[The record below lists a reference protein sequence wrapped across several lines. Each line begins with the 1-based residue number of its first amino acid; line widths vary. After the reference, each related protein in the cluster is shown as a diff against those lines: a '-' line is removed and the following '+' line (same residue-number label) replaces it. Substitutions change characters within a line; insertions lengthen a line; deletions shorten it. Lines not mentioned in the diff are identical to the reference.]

1 MTPDTDVVV
10 VGAGPAGLALAIEL
24 GIRGVRVLLAE
35 RNQRAGHAPRAKTT
49 NVRTRTHLRRWGI
62 ADRLAEASPLGID
75 YPNDVIF
82 VTRLGEYQ
90 LAHFKDAFNAAP
102 ERSPLYPEHAQW
114 IPQYMLEKVMRE
126 RVAQLSSVEMR
137 YDATFLSADQ
147 DDEIVASTFTDGA
160 GASRRITSRYL
171 VGADGARSA
180 VRQLIGAT
188 MEGQYGLSRNYN
200 IIFRAPGLV
209 EAHPQGR
216 AVMYWQVNQSG
227 VSVIGPM
234 DNDDTWFFMPL
245 GMKEGESLSNS
256 DAAAAIARATGIKLP
271 YEILSTDEWVASRL
285 LATHYGHGRIF
296 LAGDA
301 CHLHP
306 PFGGYGMNMG
316 VGDGVDLGWK
326 IAAVLQSWGG
336 NTLLESYELE
346 RRPVHEAVILEAVA
360 NQGALGGQLGRDE
373 LEDEGLEG
381 DAIRHEVGE
390 RILAAKAREFHTL
403 GTVLGLPYRDSPVIE
418 YEDGAPPERDGY
430 VYHPSASPGC
440 LAPHAW
446 MRDGRSLYDLFGD
459 GFTLVV
465 GDRAEEAQVT
475 SAMEDARALRVPLA
489 IVRLEDPAS
498 AALYEADLTLV
509 RPDQHVAW
517 RGDKWNGTALR
528 RVIGLRVTGQ
538 SVPSMPASPATAAV

>member
-24 GIRGVRVLLAE
+24 GTRGVRVLLAE

-82 VTRLGEYQ
+82 VTRLAEHQ

-114 IPQYMLEKVMRE
+114 IPQYTLEKVMRE

-147 DDEIVASTFTDGA
+147 DDDVVTSTFADGA
-160 GASRRITSRYL
+160 GESRRITSRYL

-180 VRQLIGAT
+180 VRQLIGVT
-188 MEGQYGLSRNYN
+188 MEGQHSLSRNYN
-200 IIFRAPGLV
+200 VIFRAPGLV
-209 EAHPQGR
+209 KAHPQGR

-227 VSVIGPM
+227 VSVVGPM
-234 DNDDTWFFMPL
+234 DDDDTWFFMPL

-256 DAAAAIARATGIKLP
+256 DAAAAIARATGIELP
-271 YEILSTDEWVASRL
+271 YEILSTDEWIASRL
-285 LATHYGHGRIF
+285 LANHYGHGRIF

-326 IAAVLQSWGG
+326 IAAVLRGWGG
-336 NTLLESYELE
+336 NALLESYELE

-360 NQGALGGQLGRDE
+360 NQGALGGQLGRDG
-373 LEDEGLEG
+373 LEDEGPEG
-381 DAIRHEVGE
+381 DAIRREVGE

-418 YEDGAPPERDGY
+418 YEDGAPPERDGSIY
-430 VYHPSASPGC
+430 RPSASPGC

-465 GDRAEEAQVT
+465 GDRADEAQVT
-475 SAMEDARALRVPLA
+475 SAREDARALHVPLA
-489 IVRLEDPAS
+489 IVRLEAS
-498 AALYEADLTLV
+498 ASTALYEADLTLV

-517 RGDKWNGTALR
+517 RGDRWNGTALR
-528 RVIGLRVTGQ
+528 RVIGLRVSEQ
-538 SVPSMPASPATAAV
+538 RVPSMAM

>member
-10 VGAGPAGLALAIEL
+10 VGAGPIGLALAIEL
-24 GIRGVRVLLAE
+24 GTRGVRVLLAE
-35 RNQRAGHAPRAKTT
+35 RSQRAGRAPRAKTT

-82 VTRLGEYQ
+82 VTRLAEYP
-90 LAHFKDAFNAAP
+90 LAQFKDAFNAAP
-102 ERSPLYPEHAQW
+102 TRSPLYPEHAQW
-114 IPQYMLEKVMRE
+114 IPQYTLEKVMRE
-126 RVAQLSSVEMR
+126 RVMSLPSVEMR

-147 DDEIVASTFTDGA
+147 DDEIVTSVFGDAA
-160 GASRRITSRYL
+160 GGSRKVTSRYL

-200 IIFRAPGLV
+200 IIFRAPGLA

-216 AVMYWQVNQSG
+216 AVMYWQVNRYG

-234 DNDDTWFFMPL
+234 DNDDTWFFSPL
-245 GMKEGESLSNS
+245 GMKEGEKLTNEE
-256 DAAAAIARATGIKLP
+256 AAAAITRSTGIELP
-271 YEILSTDEWVASRL
+271 YEILSADEWIASRL
-285 LATHYGHGRIF
+285 LADHYSHGRIF

-336 NTLLESYELE
+336 TALLDSYEIE
-346 RRPVHEAVILEAVA
+346 RRSVHEAVIEEAVA
-360 NQGALGGQLGRDE
+360 NQAALGGQLGRVG
-373 LEDEGLEG
+373 LEDDGVEG
-381 DAIRHEVGE
+381 DAIRQDVGE
-390 RILAAKAREFHTL
+390 RIVAAKAREFHTL
-403 GTVLGLPYRDSPVIE
+403 GTVLGLPYRDSPVIDQ
-418 YEDGAPPERDGY
+418 EDGAPPERDGQ
-430 VYHPSASPGC
+430 VYRPSASPGC

-446 MRDGRSLYDLFGD
+446 MQDGRSLYDLFGA
-459 GFTLVV
+459 GFTLLV
-465 GDRAEEAQVT
+465 GNRADEAQVT
-475 SAMEDARALRVPLA
+475 SAAEDARDLQIPFKV
-489 IVRLEDPAS
+489 IRLEDPAIV
-498 AALYEADLTLV
+498 ALYEADLTLV

-517 RGDKWNGTALR
+517 RGDQWSETALQR
-528 RVIGLRVTGQ
+528 ATGQ
-538 SVPSMPASPATAAV
+538 RMASMVA